1 MEQPRVMLAAV
12 GSGSGK
18 TTLTCAL
25 LQILLEQGRSVAA
38 FKCGPDYI
46 DPMFHQRVL
55 GVASRNLDL
64 YMAGEELVT
73 ELLADAGRGRDI
85 SVIEG
90 VMGLFDG
97 MGGICEEGSS
107 YHLAS
112 VTKTPIILIVNAHGM
127 GRSLLPL
134 LAGFLQYDSQKLIQ
148 GVIFNRMNEAFYER
162 IRPTLEQELPV
173 TLLGCVPDR
182 KDMVIESRHL
192 GLKLPQEL
200 AKLQKQIST
209 AAQLMNSTVDV
220 QGILAIAAQAEEL
233 ILHRNI
239 LSDDAESHDG
249 YDRPGEQKNK
259 FEPGKEA
266 VREIRIGI
274 AQDEAFSFY
283 YADNLRLLQQMG
295 ARLVPFSPL
304 YDGRLPAQLQGL
316 LFGGGYPELYA
327 KRLSENRPMRSAILT
342 AIKGGMPSLAE
353 CGGFLY
359 LHEQMIIQKQ
369 QYPMVGAIQGSC
381 HNTGRLVRFGY
392 VELLEKHPH
401 FLEPDRRI
409 RGHEFHYFDSTQ
421 NGQDCITYKAASDR
435 RWEAAH
441 VTENSWWGFAHLYYA
456 SNPHF
461 VKSFLKRAEEYG
473 KKQEKKSIGP

>member
-1 MEQPRVMLAAV
+1 MKRPRVMLAAV

-25 LQILLEQGRSVAA
+25 LQILSEQGRSVAA
-38 FKCGPDYI
+38 LKCGPDYI

-64 YMAGEELVT
+64 YMAGEKLVA

-90 VMGLFDG
+90 VMGLYDG
-97 MGGICEEGSS
+97 VGGICEEGSS

-148 GVIFNRMNEAFYER
+148 GVIFNRMNEDFYER
-162 IRPTLEQELPV
+162 ICPTLKKELPV

-192 GLKLPQEL
+192 GLKLPKEL
-200 AKLQKQIST
+200 TRLQKQISI
-209 AAQLMNSTVDV
+209 AAQLMNGTVDV
-220 QGILAIAAQAEEL
+220 PKILHIAAQAKDLPE
-233 ILHRNI
+233 HSPVR
-239 LSDDAESHDG
+239 SYHTA
-249 YDRPGEQKNK
+249 GEM
-259 FEPGKEA
+259 
-266 VREIRIGI
+266 RIGI
-274 AQDEAFSFY
+274 AQDEAFLFY
-283 YADNLRLLQQMG
+283 YEDNLRLLQQMG

-304 YDGRLPAQLQGL
+304 HDSRLPAQLQGL
-316 LFGGGYPELYA
+316 LLGGGYPELYA
-327 KRLSENRPMRSAILT
+327 KALSENRSMRSAILA
-342 AIKGGMPSLAE
+342 AIEGGMPSLAE

-359 LHEQMIIQKQ
+359 LHEQMTIQKQ
-369 QYPMVGAIQGSC
+369 QYPMVGAVQGSC

-392 VELLEKHPH
+392 VELGEKQPH
-401 FLEPDRRI
+401 FLEPEGRI

-421 NGQDCITYKAASDR
+421 NGQDCITHKAASDR
-435 RWEAAH
+435 QWEAAH
-441 VTENSWWGFAHLYYA
+441 VTENSWWGFAHLYYG

-461 VKSFLKRAEEYG
+461 VTHFLKRAEAYG
-473 KKQEKKSIGP
+473 KKQKKRSLTDT